1 MNSEVGKSYRPSHED
16 TMAASYIEV
25 PIFAGQDTDAI
36 ELISA
41 CEQALRD
48 ATLPS
53 GSLLLSSCFDAF
65 CTELSALSSTEV
77 QQYGID
83 KAHFKTPKDIL
94 SGLPGRYENN
104 PIVSG
109 TKLCL
114 LQCLRYLAH
123 IESSGT
129 SSSQFADA
137 LQSNAC
143 HNLGVLGFS
152 SGILPACVVAA
163 SGSVLTYISY
173 SVEAFKLAL
182 WVGVRTLFYRHAFR
196 SHILM
201 RRHKQLYSN
210 GYSKKL
216 ILAQPRCRLSKPM
229 VRGRKPVIPT
239 NWRVSGAY

>member
-1 MNSEVGKSYRPSHED
+1 LL
-16 TMAASYIEV
+16 
-25 PIFAGQDTDAI
+25 GQGANAI
-36 ELISA
+36 ELIS

-77 QQYGID
+77 QQSGID

-104 PIVSG
+104 PIMSG

-129 SSSQFADA
+129 SSSRFTDA
-137 LQSNAC
+137 LQSNAR
-143 HNLGVLGFS
+143 HNLGILGFS

-163 SGSVLTYISY
+163 SGSVLAYISY
-173 SVEAFKLAL
+173 AVEAFKLAL
-182 WVGVRTLFYRHAFR
+182 WIGVRTLFYRHSASGDGTGNLPWSVVLLGIDKRGAESAIDGFR
-196 SHILM
+196 RNVWESL
-201 RRHKQLYSN
+201 
-210 GYSKKL
+210 
-216 ILAQPRCRLSKPM
+216 
-229 VRGRKPVIPT
+229 
-239 NWRVSGAY
+239 